1 MFTLTHATIDDLA
14 TLVDLEKSIFQY
26 DIISPRQMRYLLN
39 SKTALVIKAELG
51 NLLVGYMVILRRC
64 GSRVLRIYSLGVRQD
79 ARKLGVGR
87 QLLSLAEQYLQETGC
102 KTLSLE
108 VQEQNS
114 AAQLFYLTAGF
125 VIHKTKE
132 GFYTDGS
139 SALVM
144 KKQFPMMEPV

>member
-1 MFTLTHATIDDLA
+1 MFTLTHATIDDLTA
-14 TLVDLEKSIFQY
+14 LVDLEKSIFHY

-51 NLLVGYMVILRRC
+51 NLLVGYMIILRRC
-64 GSRVLRIYSLGVRQD
+64 RSRILRIYSLGVRQD

-87 QLLSLAEQYLQETGC
+87 QLLTVAEQYLQETGC
-102 KTLSLE
+102 EILSLE
-108 VQEQNS
+108 VQAQNS
-114 AAQLFYLTAGF
+114 AAQLFYLAAGF
-125 VIHKTKE
+125 VILGTKE

-144 KKQFPMMEPV
+144 RKQIPIMEPV